1 MASDPPTLGWAA
13 GPFSTSN
20 RFFSIFVSGPFLD
33 PLFFSPPL
41 PPSGRK
47 YGILWGKTGSYF
59 LSGSAASSNPRPVQ
73 TLKPLFLHMFQ
84 ALGAFPK
91 TSFWRSKSS
100 QNWYHN
106 WSKNETLFSIIFF
119 AGLGRKRPF
128 QGKKWAPIFKSML
141 ALKSLKME
149 GR

>member
-1 MASDPPTLGWAA
+1 MASDPIRVGSSA

-20 RFFSIFVSGPFLD
+20 RFFIDFFWGPFLD
-33 PLFFSPPL
+33 PLFFASFAA
-41 PPSGRK
+41 
-47 YGILWGKTGSYF
+47 LWTKISRFRGQTGSHF
-59 LSGSAASSNPRPVQ
+59 GSQTGALSGSAASSNPRPVK

-100 QNWYHN
+100 QNWYQN
-106 WSKNETLFSIIFF
+106 WSKNGTLFWTIFF

-128 QGKKWAPIFKSML
+128 QGKKWAPFL
-141 ALKSLKME
+141 
-149 GR
+149 GPFWH